1 VVCFV
6 PGRAVLHWLAMRF
19 DDFLLSVLFD
29 AVGLLCAVLSLPYP
43 TNLTT
48 PSYHCLL
55 PGTR

>member
-29 AVGLLCAVLSLPYP
+29 AVGFSALYCLYP
-43 TNLTT
+43 T
-48 PSYHCLL
+48 L
-55 PGTR
+55 PI